1 MFRRQ
6 EVNVY
11 DGDGGIR
18 PDEGVSNENGLREAG
33 PAGGYMAYDPL
44 DLSAAFE
51 EGERGQEGDE
61 PQGKKRRVMA
71 KVDIER

>member
-1 MFRRQ
+1 
-6 EVNVY
+6 
-11 DGDGGIR
+11 
-18 PDEGVSNENGLREAG
+18 
-33 PAGGYMAYDPL
+33 MAYDPL

-51 EGERGQEGDE
+51 EGERAQEGEE